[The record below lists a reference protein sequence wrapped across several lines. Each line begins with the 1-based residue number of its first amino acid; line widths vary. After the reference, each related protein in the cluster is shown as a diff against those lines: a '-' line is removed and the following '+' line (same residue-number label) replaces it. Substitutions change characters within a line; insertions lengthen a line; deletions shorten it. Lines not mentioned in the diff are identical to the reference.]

1 MKPINIVEFNLVMS
15 LQESSPKVFSDGTW
29 TKFVSR
35 FPSMMFWHWNII
47 RVKKK
52 YNI

>member
-1 MKPINIVEFNLVMS
+1 MKLINIEFNLIMS
-15 LQESSPKVFSDGTW
+15 LQESSAKVFSDGTW

-47 RVKKK
+47 KVKNK